1 MSHSLNELVL
11 TATGTTNE
19 IFASIVDFIETN
31 TPLTA
36 DENGLWVDAGKTCGL
51 IATHTTD
58 ANNATFQLRS
68 NASTTGTSRSVSVT
82 SNVTVRVHVSTNE
95 TVFYIKIDT
104 FAWVFAK
111 NVNDVWTIFEGDT
124 SVGNDPK
131 ILVQNKNSNISIDTF
146 NEVST
151 STTFS
156 SAYKFFDLY
165 NQASYSELYKP
176 ITIQTG
182 MSTNNGLASFAGSI
196 YRFIS
201 LTYSGWKGV
210 AFPVSDP
217 A

>member
-1 MSHSLNELVL
+1 MSHSLNEIVL

-19 IFASIVDFIETN
+19 VFASIVDFIETN

-36 DENGLWVDAGKTCGL
+36 DENGLWIDADKTCGL

-68 NASTTGTSRSVSVT
+68 NATTTGTSRSVTVS

-95 TVFYIKIDT
+95 TVFYIKIGT

-124 SVGNDPK
+124 SVGSAPK
-131 ILVQNKNSNISIDTF
+131 IYVQNDTGYISISSFD
-146 NEVST
+146 EVSS
-151 STTFS
+151 STTYS

-165 NQASYSELYKP
+165 NQTSYSELYKP
-176 ITIQTG
+176 ITIQAG
-182 MSTNNGLASFAGSI
+182 MPANNGLASFAGSI